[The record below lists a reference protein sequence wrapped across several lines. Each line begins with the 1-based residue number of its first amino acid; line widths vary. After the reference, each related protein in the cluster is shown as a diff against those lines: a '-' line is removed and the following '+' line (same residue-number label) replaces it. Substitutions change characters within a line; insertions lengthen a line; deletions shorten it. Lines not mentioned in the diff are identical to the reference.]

1 MLRSGSCQKS
11 SGAEKE
17 CFLRFDFAVVGDLA
31 GLWWEF
37 MV

>member
-1 MLRSGSCQKS
+1 MLRNGSCQKS

-17 CFLRFDFAVVGDLA
+17 CFLRFDFVVVGDLA
-31 GLWWEF
+31 GLWREL